1 MTEGVAPTWGPRAS
15 QDRLWAARASQHRLW
30 ERVEGTSSEPRSI
43 LRECRDDSS
52 EPRSTLGGDFGPSEL
67 DFRVSEGSILVP
79 LRCFFAPVGRLTRTG
94 CDLRFDSVW
103 ASRNEVRRLHTQVK
117 HLRKI
122 VLDTL
127 LTRPARQIPCEILN
141 LAPLGRL
148 LGSTWDLLG
157 STWRQLGRSWGQL
170 GRLRG
175 QLQRSWGQLERS
187 WGYLGGS

>member
-1 MTEGVAPTWGPRAS
+1 MREQVRRPGGVRAS
-15 QDRLWAARASQHRLW
+15 QDRLWAARAGQHRLW

-43 LRECRDDSS
+43 PGECRDDSG
-52 EPRSTLGGDFGPSEL
+52 EPRSTLGGDFGLSEL

-94 CDLRFDSVW
+94 CELRFDSVW

-175 QLQRSWGQLERS
+175 QLERSWGQLERS